1 MSKLHQLGPAVFNIG
16 NDIQQKMVE
25 NLLDSKFGYGDN
37 DKIALWKKTQRE
49 FVDEGRNSSV
59 YKYNKL
65 YKKKKDANE
74 FYKNKLE
81 KDLNNSGMSILISLR
96 PWLTLGGLNG
106 GNYGSFQTIIN
117 TFLYEKQNN
126 DYYEWA
132 LDTKKF
138 KGFAQSIKEM
148 YRDIEI
154 KDLSKIKRDI
164 AKNNKKFEIEARS
177 GLIEAS
183 LNITRQCFDS
193 CGRKPNNN
201 AYCYICGEIIDSES
215 GEDASGSQCEHVVP
229 VTSLAALCGLSGP
242 DYEKT
247 IDAYFEKNK
256 ELDGTVEV
264 VDGNG
269 IKITREAYK
278 LWRDILIG
286 PVPVDGKIRRVDE
299 AFDHG
304 GGKRE
309 TGVMYRWA
317 HPACNMIKKDHA
329 FLGLNWT
336 AAKDDDEWN
345 EMAEI
350 GFPILDEDEYC
361 DRDGIEYVLKCLA
374 NEPINGKRGGGGSNS
389 SKWRARFKDHLLNA
403 PMSENVLGPAW
414 VQERYNAMKENTM
427 KWAMYGVLSKGIDGV
442 FKAQYKKAPSEGGG
456 FVTEEEW
463 PLFRTSLCDLSMKIL
478 DFRVEE
484 KIKVHYKKFITGT
497 VTDDDLQE
505 IIEEWRKADWID
517 LVGESNEA
525 QMVGGARTALNKK
538 GREGIEFR
546 ELRVKG
552 KKRDIKEKE
561 KKKKKEKSELR
572 SKRTAI
578 AMRKRF
584 EPYTTVSIE
593 EEEPYAKRFE
603 TKGEHRKWCEENDR
617 IKFFDVLEELNDEKI
632 LLSIYFDVFDSVTVF
647 EDERICR
654 AKLNATDYRDNFYDH
669 IDRDAL
675 NFEMLQA
682 INALNFEM
690 LIDDVSR
697 GQSKRKKKKK
707 GTKAKKKNTGKKKKK
722 PTKKKKNTKGKRKL
736 TKRRKRYSLSGYLS

>member
-16 NDIQQKMVE
+16 SDIQQKMVE
-25 NLLDSKFGYGDN
+25 NLLDSKFGYSVN
-37 DKIALWKKTQRE
+37 DIIALWKKTQSE

-59 YKYNKL
+59 YKYDKL
-65 YKKKKDANE
+65 YKKKYDAMVFYAKKLDKDSQSSGLASLGLAN
-74 FYKNKLE
+74 
-81 KDLNNSGMSILISLR
+81 IAISLR
-96 PWLTLGGLNG
+96 PWNIPGGLNG
-106 GNYGSFQTIIN
+106 FNYGTFQTIIN
-117 TFLYEKQNN
+117 TFLYEKQKN
-126 DYYEWA
+126 DYYKWA
-132 LDTKKF
+132 LDTGKF
-138 KGFAQSIKEM
+138 KGFAPSIKEM

-154 KDLSKIKRDI
+154 SDIDIIKHDI

-183 LNITRQCFDS
+183 LNITRQCLKS

-264 VDGNG
+264 VDGND

-278 LWRDILIG
+278 LWRKILIG
-286 PVPVDGKIRRVDE
+286 DGSGNVNE

-336 AAKDDDEWN
+336 PARDDDEWD
-345 EMAEI
+345 EMAEV

-389 SKWRARFKDHLLNA
+389 SKWRARFKDHLVNA
-403 PMSENVLGPAW
+403 PISENVLGPAW
-414 VQERYNAMKENTM
+414 VQERYKAMHDNTM

-442 FKAQYKKAPSEGGG
+442 FKKQYKKAPSDIRDGER
-456 FVTEEEW
+456 FVTEDEW
-463 PLFRTSLCDLSMKIL
+463 PVFRTALCELSMKIL

-484 KIKVHYKKFITGT
+484 KIKVHYSRFTTATI
-497 VTDDDLQE
+497 TDDDFQE

-517 LVGESNEA
+517 LVGESNEIE
-525 QMVGGARTALNKK
+525 MGGGARDALKMK
-538 GREGIEFR
+538 GRKGIEFKD
-546 ELRVKG
+546 LRAKA
-552 KKRDIKEKE
+552 KRKRDKKEKE
-561 KKKKKEKSELR
+561 EKKIKEKSELR

-578 AMRKRF
+578 AMRKRI
-584 EPYTTVSIE
+584 EPYTSVSIE
-593 EEEPYAKRFE
+593 GEPYAKRFE
-603 TKGEHRKWCEENDR
+603 TEADHKKWCEENGR
-617 IKFFDVLEELNDEKI
+617 IEFFKGLKELNDEKK
-632 LLSIYFDVFDSVTVF
+632 LLPIYFDIFDSIT
-647 EDERICR
+647 EDTAERLCR
-654 AKLNATDYRDNFYDH
+654 STLNAIDYRANFNDH

-675 NFEMLQA
+675 NLEMKEA
-682 INALNFEM
+682 IN
-690 LIDDVSR
+690 DVTLGR
-697 GQSKRKKKKK
+697 SKRKNKKKK
-707 GTKAKKKNTGKKKKK
+707 PTKKKKK

-736 TKRRKRYSLSGYLS
+736 TKRRKRYSLSGYLLQ

>member
-16 NDIQQKMVE
+16 SDIQQKMVE
-25 NLLDSKFGYGDN
+25 NLLEEKFGYGDT
-37 DKIALWKKTQRE
+37 DKIALWKKTQME

-65 YKKKKDANE
+65 YKKKTQANF

-81 KDLNNSGMSILISLR
+81 KDFNNSGMSIPISQR
-96 PWLTLGGLNG
+96 PWIMLGGLDG
-106 GNYGSFQTIIN
+106 DNYGTFQTIIN
-117 TFLYEKQNN
+117 TFLYKKQKN
-126 DYYEWA
+126 DYYKWA
-132 LDTKKF
+132 LDTDKF
-138 KGFAQSIKEM
+138 GSFGSFAQSIKEM

-154 KDLSKIKRDI
+154 SDIDKIKHDI
-164 AKNNKKFEIEARS
+164 AKHNKKFEIEARS

-183 LNITRQCFDS
+183 LNITRQCLES

-278 LWRDILIG
+278 LWRKILIG
-286 PVPVDGKIRRVDE
+286 DGSGNVNE

-345 EMAEI
+345 EMATI
-350 GFPILDEDEYC
+350 GFPILDEEEYC

-374 NEPINGKRGGGGSNS
+374 NEPINGKKGGGGSNS
-389 SKWRARFKDHLLNA
+389 SKWRARFKDHLEKA
-403 PMSENVLGPAW
+403 PMSGNVLGPAW
-414 VQERYNAMKENTM
+414 IQERYNAMRENTM

-442 FKAQYKKAPSEGGG
+442 FKTQYKKAPSDGGG
-456 FVTEEEW
+456 FVTEDEW
-463 PLFRTSLCDLSMKIL
+463 PVFRTSLCDLSMKIL

-484 KIKVHYKKFITGT
+484 KIKVHYSRFTTATI
-497 VTDDDLQE
+497 TDDDFQE

-517 LVGESNEA
+517 LIGESNVVE
-525 QMVGGARTALNKK
+525 MDGGTRTALKNK
-538 GREGIEFR
+538 GRKGIDFLNR
-546 ELRVKG
+546 RPKD
-552 KKRDIKEKE
+552 KRKRDENE
-561 KKKKKEKSELR
+561 KKKKKEKRE
-572 SKRTAI
+572 SKLQTHRTVK
-578 AMRKRF
+578 AMEKRI
-584 EPYTTVSIE
+584 EPYTTVSME
-593 EEEPYAKRFE
+593 EEEPSAKRFE
-603 TKGEHRKWCEENDR
+603 TEEDHKNWCEENGR
-617 IKFFDVLEELNDEKI
+617 IEFFKGLKELNDNKE
-632 LLSIYFDVFDSVTVF
+632 LLPIYFDIFDSIT
-647 EDERICR
+647 EDTGERLCR
-654 AKLNATDYRDNFYDH
+654 SELKAIDYRANFNDH
-669 IDRDAL
+669 IDRDAINL
-675 NFEMLQA
+675 EMAEA
-682 INALNFEM
+682 INGVTHGVTLG
-690 LIDDVSR
+690 R
-697 GQSKRKKKKK
+697 SKRKNKKKKK
-707 GTKAKKKNTGKKKKK
+707 LTKAKKKKK
-722 PTKKKKNTKGKRKL
+722 PTKKKKNTKGRRKL

>member
-16 NDIQQKMVE
+16 SDIQQKMVE
-25 NLLDSKFGYGDN
+25 NLLDSKFGYSEN

-74 FYKNKLE
+74 HYKKKLLSE
-81 KDLNNSGMSILISLR
+81 FFKSGMKVDPNNI
-96 PWLTLGGLNG
+96 PWNKKDGLDG
-106 GNYGSFQTIIN
+106 VNYGTFQTIIN

-138 KGFAQSIKEM
+138 KSFAQSIKEM
-148 YRDIEI
+148 YRDIKI
-154 KDLSKIKRDI
+154 KDLSKIKHDI

-183 LNITRQCFDS
+183 LNITRQCLHS

-256 ELDGTVEV
+256 GLDGTVE
-264 VDGNG
+264 GNG
-269 IKITREAYK
+269 KKITREAYK
-278 LWRDILIG
+278 LWRKILIG
-286 PVPVDGKIRRVDE
+286 DGSGNVNE

-336 AAKDDDEWN
+336 PARDDEWN
-345 EMAEI
+345 EMATI
-350 GFPILDEDEYC
+350 GFPILDEEEYC

-389 SKWRARFKDHLLNA
+389 SKWRARFKDHLENA
-403 PMSENVLGPAW
+403 PMSGNVLGPAW
-414 VQERYNAMKENTM
+414 IQERYNAMRENTM

-442 FKAQYKKAPSEGGG
+442 FKTQYKKAPSDGGG
-456 FVTEEEW
+456 FVTEDEW
-463 PLFRTSLCDLSMKIL
+463 PEFRTALCDLSMKIL

-484 KIKVHYKKFITGT
+484 KIKVHYSRFTTATI
-497 VTDDDLQE
+497 TDDDFQE

-517 LVGESNEA
+517 LIGESNVVE
-525 QMVGGARTALNKK
+525 MDGGARTALKNK
-538 GREGIEFR
+538 GELTREKRLKYKIESR
-546 ELRVKG
+546 QKQQRVNRLAKLR
-552 KKRDIKEKE
+552 E
-561 KKKKKEKSELR
+561 KKTGDYMS
-572 SKRTAI
+572 
-578 AMRKRF
+578 
-584 EPYTTVSIE
+584 VSIE

-603 TKGEHRKWCEENDR
+603 REEEHRKWCEENDR
-617 IKFFDVLEELNDEKI
+617 INFFNGLKELNDEKK
-632 LLSIYFDVFDSVTVF
+632 LLPIYFDVFDSIT
-647 EDERICR
+647 EDENDRICR
-654 AKLNATDYRDNFYDH
+654 SELNATDYIANFNDH

-675 NFEMLQA
+675 NFEILQA
-682 INALNFEM
+682 INDNKKRK
-690 LIDDVSR
+690 IDDVSR
-697 GQSKRKKKKK
+697 GQSKRKNKKKK
-707 GTKAKKKNTGKKKKK
+707 KPTKAKKKKK
-722 PTKKKKNTKGKRKL
+722 PTKKKKNTKGRRKL